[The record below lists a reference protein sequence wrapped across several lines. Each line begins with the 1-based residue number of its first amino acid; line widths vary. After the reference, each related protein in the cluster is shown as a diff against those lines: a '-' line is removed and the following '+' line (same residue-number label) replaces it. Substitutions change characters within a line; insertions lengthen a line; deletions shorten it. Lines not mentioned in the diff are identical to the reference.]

1 MKIDF
6 TIKRKILRIDG
17 SRRELIFEIA
27 ALYFLEFQVSH
38 AQRCLYI
45 VFQNMQKKN
54 RIILSLSEKIISDY
68 KLQCTNCL
76 ILQ

>member
-17 SRRELIFEIA
+17 SQRELIFEIA

-38 AQRCLYI
+38 AQMFVHISKYAKKKIGLYI
-45 VFQNMQKKN
+45 VFIRKN
-54 RIILSLSEKIISDY
+54 YRLAGSNL
-68 KLQCTNCL
+68 L
-76 ILQ
+76 IF

>member
-17 SRRELIFEIA
+17 SQIELIFEIA

-45 VFQNMQKKN
+45 VFQNMQKKKKN
-54 RIILSLSEKIISDY
+54 RIILSLSEKIIRIISSNV
-68 KLQCTNCL
+68 LL
-76 ILQ
+76 V